1 MAYNYY
7 DEHDEDDLP
16 VFSLPTLTVTKR
28 TSNTTEHQEDD
39 MPDDRSSGLLENW
52 KTLYERSLHSL
63 KSTDEDHV
71 STNQPS
77 LCLRRQPSVNR
88 PSSRIICSPI
98 YQRPFDL
105 NTPKSR
111 WEIRLPQLLDTTVG
125 PDRPNRAFARRH
137 TTDIVFQRSTSNND
151 EFNAYGSAQI
161 PDETNND
168 RPIAP
173 LVKQITHK
181 FDQMQV
187 NNESSVT
194 TNNHEQRL
202 YDDPSKLRQVT
213 RLAPRRLTTD
223 NSGRFP
229 PKPRPMLPL
238 RPIADLTTSKM
249 RSTSSESLNSRIATN
264 NSQSQRNKTG
274 PPLSYSKYFY
284 PPPSTTSVIKQLIG
298 GSATLVYD
306 SRAESRSSNT
316 SSPDRKQQKGIQ
328 QIVDHLSSTN
338 SNLLGRQR
346 KPKSPDS
353 AYATLNN
360 ERNTQPKLVKSKV
373 DEPDPNNYEQLLR
386 QASKTSNSS
395 SEKDYA
401 SAHSDTFDIPTR
413 TNGNIS
419 TNYYPTYDAD

>member
-39 MPDDRSSGLLENW
+39 MPNDRSSGLLEKDW

-63 KSTDEDHV
+63 KSTDV
-71 STNQPS
+71 
-77 LCLRRQPSVNR
+77 
-88 PSSRIICSPI
+88 
-98 YQRPFDL
+98 
-105 NTPKSR
+105 
-111 WEIRLPQLLDTTVG
+111 
-125 PDRPNRAFARRH
+125 
-137 TTDIVFQRSTSNND
+137 
-151 EFNAYGSAQI
+151 
-161 PDETNND
+161 
-168 RPIAP
+168 IAP

-202 YDDPSKLRQVT
+202 SDDPSKLRQVT

-229 PKPRPMLPL
+229 PKQRPMLPL
-238 RPIADLTTSKM
+238 RPIGKMKRKILRTKNNLLADLTTSKM

-360 ERNTQPKLVKSKV
+360 VSLKSTIKIV
-373 DEPDPNNYEQLLR
+373 CFV
-386 QASKTSNSS
+386 SW
-395 SEKDYA
+395 
-401 SAHSDTFDIPTR
+401 
-413 TNGNIS
+413 
-419 TNYYPTYDAD
+419 